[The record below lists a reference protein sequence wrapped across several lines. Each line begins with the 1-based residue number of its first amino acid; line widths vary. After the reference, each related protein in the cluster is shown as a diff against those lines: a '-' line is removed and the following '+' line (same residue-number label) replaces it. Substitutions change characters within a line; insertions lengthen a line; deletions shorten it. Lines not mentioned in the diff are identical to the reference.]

1 MRRVSL
7 MLGLVALAAVDAAP
21 ARAVEEEGPAP
32 AAQPRTSE
40 PHRLRLT
47 LGTGLTLGL
56 ADVETQESDVVSI
69 SSTFYRWNVS
79 VAPSY
84 QLSRTWALGARGS
97 WSSDAG
103 ARGSDS
109 SSLWQLGAEVR
120 QQPRGWLG
128 LYLAASLGGAAARD
142 TVGGETVTQWA
153 PVLGAAVGHD
163 FAIAEALDLGLEL
176 RGGVALFDPDGA
188 SLRTGAETTT
198 VTYGA
203 TSWLSLNLTGQLG
216 L

>member
-1 MRRVSL
+1 
-7 MLGLVALAAVDAAP
+7 MLGLLAFSAADAAP
-21 ARAVEEEGPAP
+21 ARALEEEGPARVSP
-32 AAQPRTSE
+32 QPRTSE

-56 ADVETQESDVVSI
+56 ADVETQESDVVSLAN
-69 SSTFYRWNVS
+69 TFYRWNVS
-79 VAPSY
+79 IAPSY
-84 QLSRTWALGARGS
+84 QLSRTWALAARGS

-103 ARGSDS
+103 ARGTDS
-109 SSLWQLGAEVR
+109 SSLWQLGSEIR

-128 LYLAASLGGAAARD
+128 LYVAAGLSAAAARD
-142 TVGGETVTQWA
+142 SVGGETVTQWA
-153 PVLGAAVGHD
+153 PALGAAVGHD
-163 FAIAEALDLGLEL
+163 VGLAEPLALGVEL
-176 RGGVALFDPDGA
+176 RGGVAFFDPDGA
-188 SLRTGAETTT
+188 SLRTEAGATT